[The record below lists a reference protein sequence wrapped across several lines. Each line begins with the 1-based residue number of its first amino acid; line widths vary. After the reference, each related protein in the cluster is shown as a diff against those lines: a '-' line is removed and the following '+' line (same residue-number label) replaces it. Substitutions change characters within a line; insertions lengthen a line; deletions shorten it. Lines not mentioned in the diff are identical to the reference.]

1 MKSAFNVFLAG
12 LASLVLVAC
21 SGGGSIS
28 EDGGGGGTTPPDPTI
43 EVSLAIS
50 NTDITAAAPATL
62 TATVADSTGAVKAGE
77 LVTFNLNDAQMG
89 TFDPAVGTA
98 LTDSSG
104 VATILLRTASVEGAG
119 SVSGSI
125 STGESDTIGFNM
137 AGDGGDATGGAQVV
151 LNLTDSN
158 GNLIESINSITPGKL
173 TAQVTGISKPVIV
186 TFSTTKGELPID
198 TAVTRDGVATVDIY
212 AGNSLGAGT
221 VSAELSSGEK
231 GEAIVVIGA
240 TNVLMG
246 SGEPFE
252 SGKAAVSIGTLS
264 AGGTATVTVLI
275 QDEEGNPFNQ
285 PVEVNFASTCSSA
298 STPKAEISS
307 PVVAVNGVA
316 TSTYLAKGCQ
326 GEDPINVTANAG
338 GQNLSATGA
347 ITVLSADV
355 GSIVFQ
361 SAEPELI
368 GILGTGS
375 DESSIVKFKVLDT
388 NGNPVSNKLVD
399 FSLNTNVGGIV
410 LNPTSA
416 TTNEL
421 GVVQTV
427 VNSGTVSTSVRV
439 TAVVNGSD
447 PVISSQSSQ
456 LVVSTGIADQDS
468 FSLSAE
474 ILNAEGW
481 TTDGVEVLVTA
492 RLADA
497 FNNPVRD
504 GTAVNF
510 ITEGGDI
517 EDSCTTLNGACS
529 VRWESQQPRPEG
541 HFFGDGHTYHGHE
554 PQVIPFMGQPF
565 GGRATVSAYAI
576 GEESFPDSN
585 GNGRFDAEEYD
596 QFLNGKNISG
606 EPYDLADAYEDFNE
620 DGLFNPQQGYG
631 NTYSC
636 ATTDGDPAND
646 NSRCLA
652 SGDNEELIDFD
663 SDGLFDVP
671 DAVYNG
677 VLCSAP
683 AHDGCADG
691 VNEEKSLYVRGSLVI
706 VMSGSSAYGNITEV
720 VDSDGNDNGDGTM
733 TIVGK
738 STGRVSVIIS
748 DLHNQQMPAGS
759 TVTFTATAGSVASS
773 STFEW
778 PSSNHNGGS
787 SFSAIVKGEDQPNA
801 GSLIIEVETPL
812 GLKTIVATIPINII

>member
-125 STGESDTIGFNM
+125 STGESGTIGFNM

-151 LNLTDSN
+151 LNLTDAN
-158 GNLIESINSITPGKL
+158 GNSIESINSIVPGKL

-221 VSAELSSGEK
+221 VTAELSSGEK

-252 SGKAAVSIGTLS
+252 SGKAEVSIETLS
-264 AGGTATVTVLI
+264 AGGTATVTVMI
-275 QDEEGNPFNQ
+275 QDDEGNAFNQ

-307 PVVAVNGVA
+307 PVVAINGVA
-316 TSTYLAKGCQ
+316 TSTYLAKGCE
-326 GEDPINVTANAG
+326 GDDPINVTANAG
-338 GQNLSATGA
+338 GQNLSATGT
-347 ITVLSADV
+347 IKVLSADV

-361 SAEPELI
+361 SAEPENI
-368 GILGTGS
+368 GILGTGG
-375 DESSIVKFKVLDT
+375 DESSTVKFKVLDT

-399 FSLNTNVGGIV
+399 FSLNTDVGGIA
-410 LNPTSA
+410 LNPVSA
-416 TTNEL
+416 STNDQ
-421 GVVQTV
+421 GIVQTV

-439 TAVVNGSD
+439 TAIVNGSD

-456 LVVSTGIADQDS
+456 LVVSTGIPDQDS

-474 ILNAEGW
+474 VFNAEGW
-481 TTDGVEVLVTA
+481 NIDGTQVKVTA
-492 RLADA
+492 RLSDA

-510 ITEGGDI
+510 VTEGGDI
-517 EDSCTTLNGACS
+517 QDSCTTEDGACT
-529 VRWESQQPRPEG
+529 VIWESQQPRPAG
-541 HFFGDGHTYHGHE
+541 NGLFDDTSNPLA
-554 PQVIPFMGQPF
+554 PQLTPFMGQSY
-565 GGRATVSAYAI
+565 GGRATITAYAI

-585 GNGRFDAEEYD
+585 GNGRFDAAEYD
-596 QFLNGKNISG
+596 QFINGTDVSG
-606 EPYDLADAYEDFNE
+606 NPYDLADVYVDHNE
-620 DGLFNPQQGYG
+620 DGVFNPQQTGG
-631 NTYSC
+631 EAGGS
-636 ATTDGDPAND
+636 
-646 NSRCLA
+646 
-652 SGDNEELIDFD
+652 NEELVDFD
-663 SDGLFDVP
+663 SDGVFDTP
-671 DAVYNG
+671 DTVYNG
-677 VLCSAP
+677 VLCSEP

-691 VNEEKSLYVRGSLVI
+691 INEEKSLYVRGSLVI
-706 VMSGSSAYGNITEV
+706 VMSGSTAYGNITEV
-720 VDSDGNDNGDGTM
+720 VDSDGTDNGDGTM

-738 STGRVSVIIS
+738 STGRASLIIS

-773 STFEW
+773 ATFDW
-778 PSSNHNGGS
+778 PSSNSNGGR
-787 SFSAIVKGEDQPNA
+787 SFSVIVKGEDQPNS
-801 GSLIIEVETPL
+801 GSLIIEVETPS
-812 GLKTIVATIPINII
+812 GLKTLVATIPINII

>member
-62 TATVADSTGAVKAGE
+62 TATVADSTGALKAGE

-119 SVSGSI
+119 SVRGSI
-125 STGESDTIGFNM
+125 STGESGTIGFNM

-151 LNLTDSN
+151 LNLTDAN
-158 GNLIESINSITPGKL
+158 GNPIESINSIVPGKL

-221 VSAELSSGEK
+221 VTAELSSGEK

-252 SGKAAVSIGTLS
+252 SGKAEVSIETLS
-264 AGGTATVTVLI
+264 AGGTATVTVMI
-275 QDEEGNPFNQ
+275 QDDEGNAFNQ

-307 PVVAVNGVA
+307 PVVAINGVA
-316 TSTYLAKGCQ
+316 TSTYLAKGCE
-326 GEDPINVTANAG
+326 GDDPINVTANAG
-338 GQNLSATGA
+338 GQNLSATGT

-361 SAEPELI
+361 SAEPENI
-368 GILGTGS
+368 GILGTGG
-375 DESSIVKFKVLDT
+375 DESSTVKFKVLDT

-399 FSLNTNVGGIV
+399 FSLNTDVGGIA
-410 LNPTSA
+410 LNPVSA
-416 TTNEL
+416 STNDQ
-421 GVVQTV
+421 GIVQTV

-439 TAVVNGSD
+439 TAIVNGSD

-456 LVVSTGIADQDS
+456 LVVSTGIPDQDS

-474 ILNAEGW
+474 VFNAEGW
-481 TTDGVEVLVTA
+481 NIDGTQVKVTA
-492 RLADA
+492 RLSDA

-510 ITEGGDI
+510 VTEGGDI
-517 EDSCTTLNGACS
+517 QDSCTTEDGACT
-529 VRWESQQPRPEG
+529 VIWESQQPRPAG
-541 HFFGDGHTYHGHE
+541 NGLFDDTANPLA
-554 PQVIPFMGQPF
+554 PQLTPFMGQSY
-565 GGRATVSAYAI
+565 GGRATITAYAI

-585 GNGRFDAEEYD
+585 GNGRFDAAEYD
-596 QFLNGKNISG
+596 QFINGTDVSG
-606 EPYDLADAYEDFNE
+606 NPYDLADVYVDHNE
-620 DGLFNPQQGYG
+620 DGVFNPQQTGG
-631 NTYSC
+631 EAGGS
-636 ATTDGDPAND
+636 
-646 NSRCLA
+646 
-652 SGDNEELIDFD
+652 NEELVDFD
-663 SDGLFDVP
+663 SDGVFDTP
-671 DAVYNG
+671 DTVYNG
-677 VLCSAP
+677 VLCSEP

-691 VNEEKSLYVRGSLVI
+691 INEEKSLYVRGSLVI
-706 VMSGSSAYGNITEV
+706 VMSGSTAYGNITEV
-720 VDSDGNDNGDGTM
+720 VDSDGTDNGDGTM

-738 STGRVSVIIS
+738 STGRASLIIS

-773 STFEW
+773 ATFDW
-778 PSSNHNGGS
+778 PSSNANGGR
-787 SFSAIVKGEDQPNA
+787 SFSVIVKGEDQPNS
-801 GSLIIEVETPL
+801 GSLIIEVETPG
-812 GLKTIVATIPINII
+812 GLKTLVATIPINII